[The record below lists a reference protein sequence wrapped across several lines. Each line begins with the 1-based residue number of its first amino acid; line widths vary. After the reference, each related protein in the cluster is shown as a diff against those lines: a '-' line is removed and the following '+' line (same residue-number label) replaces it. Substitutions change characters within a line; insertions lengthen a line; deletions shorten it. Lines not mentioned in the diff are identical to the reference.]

1 MIRRDSGDIDGG
13 GDEEQWRPIGRED
26 GEDWQIREFLGKANG
41 WTETQDSGVI
51 DSRDFG
57 LGEERA
63 VAGKFT

>member
-26 GEDWQIREFLGKANG
+26 GEDWQGRFGIFWERQMDGLRLK
-41 WTETQDSGVI
+41 TQES
-51 DSRDFG
+51 SRDFG